1 MKQLL
6 FLLFTFSTFHL
17 AAQET
22 PVTADTTRLWQ
33 VITADGNQY
42 IGVILDRNTDEVRLK
57 TETIGIITIP
67 VQNISSIK
75 EVERRQMVGGQLWA
89 DNPQA
94 ARYFWAPNGYGLKPG
109 EGYYQNIWIFFNQVS
124 VGLSD
129 NASVGFGIVPLFL
142 FGGAPTPVWITPKVS
157 IPVVEDKFNIGGGAL
172 IGTILGESGSGFF
185 GIAYGVTTFGSRDKN
200 FNIGLGY
207 GFADGKWARTP
218 TVTISGMLR
227 TGKKGYLITENY
239 YIDAGGTSAGL
250 ISLGGRT
257 VWRDVALDYG
267 GVIPVGDI
275 GTLVVIPWLGITVSF
290 GQ

>member
-6 FLLFTFSTFHL
+6 FLLFAFFTFHL

-22 PVTADTTRLWQ
+22 PVTADTTRLWE

-109 EGYYQNIWIFFNQVS
+109 EGYYQNIWVFFNQVS

-185 GIAYGVTTFGSRDKN
+185 GIAYGVSTFGSRDKN

-207 GFADGKWARTP
+207 GFADGEWARTP

-267 GVIPVGDI
+267 GVVPAGDI